1 MILPRHSSRYW
12 YEPIRAGLGF
22 HNRIKR
28 SVISPWLQKCVK
40 ICPYDVVVTYLF
52 CSEDTSVRFWVG
64 APLFINAMLKF
75 IYKIFCVS
83 GRKVE
88 SVGANPMA
96 LMNEMK
102 QSLSISGQ
110 IGRELGTDIK

>member
-1 MILPRHSSRYW
+1 
-12 YEPIRAGLGF
+12 
-22 HNRIKR
+22 
-28 SVISPWLQKCVK
+28 
-40 ICPYDVVVTYLF
+40 
-52 CSEDTSVRFWVG
+52 
-64 APLFINAMLKF
+64 MLKF